1 MSAKENTT
9 KFNKDN
15 NNYNERT
22 TNTLNQQQDAINKT
36 LDSILNNVKRTTD
49 EATREIPR
57 YTQRIAEYQEQT
69 IQTVRDIA
77 SDYIEAQKQV
87 IGSFQSQV
95 DRNNNGAWDLY
106 NPQKIAENHAVM
118 VNNFTSYLLNTSNLI
133 NNALASNMRVYNTA
147 LEQTRDNVKACAKTN
162 TQFIQSVNSQNKEVN
177 FTRSLTTPPYS
188 QILKTVSERLTYS
201 NDLIDI
207 NQSTEN
213 QKKKDKK
220 PKRILIAEPDSD
232 IHVLYSLFT
241 KQYGFSISDVKVVQN
256 GNKCLEIIHS
266 NRNDNNENNKENNDY
281 DIFIVDTHLSD
292 ISGFEVARKIRNR
305 LPHKRIILTTT
316 YSLDNIS
323 SMIDS
328 IGIKSQDVLFKP
340 FSYYDLVSI
349 LKEPGMSNN

>member
-15 NNYNERT
+15 NNFNERT

-36 LDSILNNVKRTTD
+36 LDSVLNNVKRTTD

-57 YTQRIAEYQEQT
+57 YTQRIAEYQEKT

-95 DRNNNGAWDLY
+95 DRNNNGVWDLY

-177 FTRSLTTPPYS
+177 FTSP
-188 QILKTVSERLTYS
+188 
-201 NDLIDI
+201 
-207 NQSTEN
+207 
-213 QKKKDKK
+213 
-220 PKRILIAEPDSD
+220 
-232 IHVLYSLFT
+232 
-241 KQYGFSISDVKVVQN
+241 
-256 GNKCLEIIHS
+256 
-266 NRNDNNENNKENNDY
+266 
-281 DIFIVDTHLSD
+281 
-292 ISGFEVARKIRNR
+292 
-305 LPHKRIILTTT
+305 
-316 YSLDNIS
+316 
-323 SMIDS
+323 
-328 IGIKSQDVLFKP
+328 
-340 FSYYDLVSI
+340 
-349 LKEPGMSNN
+349 